1 MTEKLPS
8 FIAALAVTVAV
19 FAATAPASA
28 KDRPITVTATEAN
41 VPVRFVSYRDLNLA
55 EQADARILAKR
66 VRQAAKEVCDES
78 TPDGAFN
85 ESMFLSC
92 RSIAWQ
98 GARPQMKRAIA
109 QAQEIAANG
118 FSAIAPVAITISLR

>member
-8 FIAALAVTVAV
+8 FIAALAVSTAI

-28 KDRPITVTATEAN
+28 KDRPITVTATEPN
-41 VPVRFVSYRDLNLA
+41 IPVRLVSYRDLNLA
-55 EQADARILAKR
+55 QREDARILAKR
-66 VRQAAKEVCDES
+66 VRQAAKEVCTES
-78 TPDGAFN
+78 APEDGYSAAM
-85 ESMFLSC
+85 SLSC

-98 GARPQMKRAIA
+98 SARPQIKRAIA